1 MAARLSDPAPEFPFL
16 AVLVSGGHTQI
27 MKVERFGSYEMLGQT
42 LDDAAGEAFDKTAQ
56 LFGLPYPGGPAVS
69 KLAEEG
75 TSGAIELARPMI
87 HAPNLDMSFSG
98 LKTSVLTAV
107 HAAED
112 PTDETF
118 RRNLARGFV
127 DALVDVLAAKLVRA
141 MKQTGLKNVV
151 VAGGVSANRQL
162 RNRLTGEV
170 RRRRGQIF
178 YPPMRLCTDNGAMIA
193 AAGLARLESMTPEE
207 LEALKAKRAFGV
219 NPRWALN
226 TL

>member
-1 MAARLSDPAPEFPFL
+1 
-16 AVLVSGGHTQI
+16 
-27 MKVERFGSYEMLGQT
+27 
-42 LDDAAGEAFDKTAQ
+42 
-56 LFGLPYPGGPAVS
+56 
-69 KLAEEG
+69 
-75 TSGAIELARPMI
+75 MI

-112 PTDETF
+112 PQDETF

-207 LEALKAKRAFGV
+207 LEALKAKRSFGV